1 MRKIEISSKTIIFTI
16 VLILLLN
23 FLWLIRD
30 LIFSLF
36 IAFIIMSALR
46 PFVAFLTKYKF
57 PKILSVFVVFT
68 SFLASFIFLLT
79 VVVPPLITESFLLFA
94 NLPAILDNSIFDIK
108 AVNIESFSQY
118 IPDITDNA
126 FKFANTIFS
135 NVFFVVSTLFFSF
148 YLLLEDDVIKTT
160 LLKFFDSERAKQISE
175 VFEKAHMRMN
185 AWFWGQ
191 ATLMLVVGVMTF
203 IGLNLIGM
211 GRYAIPLAV
220 LAGLFEVVP
229 NLGPIVSA
237 IPAVLIGLS
246 QSYFLGLAAVALY
259 LIVQQLENNLIVPYI
274 MKKAVGL
281 SPIISLIALIIGG
294 KLAGIIGVLLAIPTT
309 LFIETIVLEI
319 LASKKNS

>member
-1 MRKIEISSKTIIFTI
+1 MIIQ
-16 VLILLLN
+16 
-23 FLWLIRD
+23 
-30 LIFSLF
+30 
-36 IAFIIMSALR
+36 
-46 PFVAFLTKYKF
+46 Y
-57 PKILSVFVVFT
+57 
-68 SFLASFIFLLT
+68 
-79 VVVPPLITESFLLFA
+79 
-94 NLPAILDNSIFDIK
+94 FDIK

-118 IPDITDNA
+118 IPDITDSA

-135 NVFFVVSTLFFSF
+135 NIFFVVSTLFFSF
-148 YLLLEDDVIKTT
+148 YLLLDDDVIKTT
-160 LLKFFDSERAKQISE
+160 LLKFFDSERSKQISE
-175 VFEKAHMRMN
+175 VFEKAHRRMN

-203 IGLNLIGM
+203 IGLSLIGM

-229 NLGPIVSA
+229 NLGPVVSA
-237 IPAVLIGLS
+237 IPAILIGLS
-246 QSYFLGLAAVALY
+246 QSYFLGLAAIALY

-281 SPIISLIALIIGG
+281 SPIVSLIALIIGG

-319 LASKKNS
+319 LSYRKTS

>member
-57 PKILSVFVVFT
+57 PKILSVFLVFT
-68 SFLASFIFLLT
+68 AFIASFVFLLT
-79 VVVPPLITESFLLFA
+79 VVVPPLIIESLLLFA

-135 NVFFVVSTLFFSF
+135 NIFFVVSTLFFSF
-148 YLLLEDDVIKTT
+148 YLLLDDDVIKTT
-160 LLKFFDSERAKQISE
+160 LLKFFDSERSKQISE
-175 VFEKAHMRMN
+175 VFEKAHRRMN

-203 IGLNLIGM
+203 IGLSLIGM

-229 NLGPIVSA
+229 NLGPVVSA

-246 QSYFLGLAAVALY
+246 QSYFLGLAAIALY

-281 SPIISLIALIIGG
+281 SPIVSLIALIIGG

-319 LASKKNS
+319 LSYRKTS